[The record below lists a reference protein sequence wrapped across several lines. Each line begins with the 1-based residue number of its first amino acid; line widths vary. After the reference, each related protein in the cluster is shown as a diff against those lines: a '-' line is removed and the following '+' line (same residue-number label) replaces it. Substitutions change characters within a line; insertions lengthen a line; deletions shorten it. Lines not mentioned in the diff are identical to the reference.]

1 MKTQPEFLRIRW
13 EDTTEHGAV
22 VTLET
27 MACLR
32 HRKEIAL
39 ATPVPEGFGAWGKPA
54 ISVRAAI
61 PDHSER
67 ELSNSHRGQLS
78 SVPVI
83 LDEAVTGCGE
93 VVGIPAPLEDP

>member
-1 MKTQPEFLRIRW
+1 MKTQPQFLRIRW
-13 EDTTEHGAV
+13 EDTTEQGAV

-39 ATPVPEGFGAWGKPA
+39 ATPVPEGFGGWGKPA

-67 ELSNSHRGQLS
+67 SSPIRTAVN
-78 SVPVI
+78 SVPMI
-83 LDEAVTGCGE
+83 LDEAVTVCRE